1 MTNMSKI
8 YQFKIELMGI
18 SPSIWRSVQL
28 NDNTQ
33 LLDLHYAVQ
42 IAMGW
47 YDSHLYQFKNNE
59 LIYGD
64 PDALEDESVLDD
76 SVVNVVD
83 VFKAEK
89 DSIDYVY
96 DFEDNWEHKIILE
109 KIIES
114 PKPLEHML
122 CVGGK
127 RNCPPEDC
135 GGVAA
140 YLDML
145 EVLKTPDTEE
155 YTELIEW
162 LGGEFDPE
170 FFEMSIINESFK
182 EIEEQLLLD
191 DEGDEE
197 VDWDVVDKN

>member
-1 MTNMSKI
+1 MSKI

>member
-197 VDWDVVDKN
+197 IDWDVVDKN

>member
-1 MTNMSKI
+1 MSKI

-197 VDWDVVDKN
+197 IDWDVVDKN